1 MTTKTGQTRVRP
13 ECTPERVE
21 AAVDALYLEA
31 KSRPQLGKTPSWGEL
46 VEAARWRMDWYE
58 RLRVQWGRLG
68 EWALLTGQPHVVWR
82 AILDAEWLA
91 SNRVLEAEADVVQR
105 QRAAAA
111 KAARAGA
118 VA

>member
-1 MTTKTGQTRVRP
+1 MTNKTARARP
-13 ECTPERVE
+13 ECTPERVGS
-21 AAVDALYLEA
+21 AVDALYLEA
-31 KSRPQLGKTPSWGEL
+31 RNRPHPDGTPSWEEL

-91 SNRVLEAEADVVQR
+91 SSRALEAEGDVVQR

-111 KAARAGA
+111 EAARAGA

>member
-1 MTTKTGQTRVRP
+1 MADTTGRVRP
-13 ECTPERVE
+13 ECTPEQVGT
-21 AAVDALYLEA
+21 AVDALYTEA
-31 KSRPQLGKTPSWGEL
+31 RNRPRPEETPSWEEL
-46 VEAARWRMDWYE
+46 IEAARWRMDWYE

-82 AILDAEWLA
+82 AVLDAEWLA
-91 SNRVLEAEADVVQR
+91 SSRVLEAEADVVQR